1 MGSTD
6 AVFGGG
12 AATFTCVW
20 TAHVLLGDTPGP
32 MAKQAGAAEASERPL
47 PAQCS
52 VSQSQLL
59 SHREVSRSLD
69 LLYVYLIV
77 HL

>member
-1 MGSTD
+1 M
-6 AVFGGG
+6 
-12 AATFTCVW
+12 CVW
-20 TAHVLLGDTPGP
+20 TAHVLWVTLQDQWSNRLGQLKPWRD
-32 MAKQAGAAEASERPL
+32 PL